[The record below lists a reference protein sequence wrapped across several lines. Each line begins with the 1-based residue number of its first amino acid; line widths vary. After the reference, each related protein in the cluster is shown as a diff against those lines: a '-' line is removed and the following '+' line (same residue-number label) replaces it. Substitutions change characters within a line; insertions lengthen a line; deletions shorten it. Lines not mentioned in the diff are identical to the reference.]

1 MLLLLSCDVRRFA
14 PVVTHM
20 GWMYVLLGAAR
31 RAVDLHAGLPAWRVW
46 WDGPPVLA
54 AGVLTLLLLL
64 ASRRGD

>member
-1 MLLLLSCDVRRFA
+1 
-14 PVVTHM
+14 M